1 MAWVEYSSAFTE
13 LYPYIAGIEI
23 FDVSSSF
30 ERPGWDEYFM
40 LQAELAKLRS
50 NCMTRQVGAVIVRNH
65 RQLATGYNGTPPGV
79 RNCYEGGCKRCQL
92 RMEGKIESG
101 ESLDRCLCNHAEANA
116 IMHCAILGIEA
127 GAEGAILYTT
137 FVPCLECTKMA
148 ITIGIKKIF
157 SLGSYPET
165 DFGLLKEAGVDVI
178 QLDKA
183 KIHRWAKELANSYDQ
198 SK

>member
-1 MAWVEYSSAFTE
+1 MASVEYSSAFTV

-23 FDVSSSF
+23 FGVNSSF

-79 RNCYEGGCKRCQL
+79 KNCYEGGCKRCQL

-183 KIHRWAKELANSYDQ
+183 KIQRWAKELVNRYDQ